1 MKSILKFVTLAVFA
15 AFAST
20 SLLAQSNPLLGTW
33 KLNTAK
39 SKSDPTPVP
48 KSLTRTVEETS
59 DGTKYT
65 MKGENADGT
74 PISYGFTVK
83 FDGKDYPATGTM
95 PGGADSI
102 SIKKVDANH
111 YEATLKKAG
120 KEVGKSKLEISKD
133 GKVATLTSKGVTA
146 EGKPIDS
153 LSVYDKQ

>member
-1 MKSILKFVTLAVFA
+1 MKTVLKFVTIAVFA
-15 AFAST
+15 AFACT

-33 KLNTAK
+33 KLNIAK
-39 SKSDPTPVP
+39 SKSDPAPVP

-83 FDGKDYPATGTM
+83 FDGNDYPATGTM

-102 SIKKVDANH
+102 SIKKIDANH

-133 GKVATLTSKGVTA
+133 GKVASLTSKGTTA
-146 EGKPIDS
+146 DGKPQHS
-153 LSVYDKQ
+153 VSVYDKQ

>member
-1 MKSILKFVTLAVFA
+1 MKTILKFVTIAVFA
-15 AFAST
+15 AFACT

-33 KLNTAK
+33 KLNIAK
-39 SKSDPTPVP
+39 SKSDPAPVP

-83 FDGKDYPATGTM
+83 FDGNDYPATGTM

-102 SIKKVDANH
+102 SIKKIDANH

-133 GKVATLTSKGVTA
+133 GKVASLTSKGTTA
-146 EGKPIDS
+146 DGMPQHS
-153 LSVYDKQ
+153 VSVYDKQ

>member
-1 MKSILKFVTLAVFA
+1 MKNILKFVAIAIFA

-48 KSLTRTVEETS
+48 KSMTRTVEETS

-65 MKGENADGT
+65 MKGEAADGT

-83 FDGKDYPATGTM
+83 FDGKDYPATGNM

-102 SIKKVDANH
+102 SLKKVDANH
-111 YEATLKKAG
+111 YTAVLKKAG
-120 KEVGKSKLEISKD
+120 KEVGTSKLEISKD
-133 GKVATLTSKGVTA
+133 GKVATITSKGMTA
-146 EGKPIDS
+146 DGKPMHS
-153 LSVYDKQ
+153 VSVYDKQ

>member
-1 MKSILKFVTLAVFA
+1 MKNILKFVAVVAFV

-20 SLLAQSNPLLGTW
+20 SLRADSNPLLGTW

-48 KSLTRTVEETS
+48 KSLTRTIEETS

-65 MKGENADGT
+65 MTGEAADGK

-102 SIKKVDANH
+102 AIKKIDANH
-111 YEATLKKAG
+111 YSAVLKKAG
-120 KEVGKSKLEISKD
+120 KEVGTSKLEISKD
-133 GKVATLTSKGVTA
+133 GKVATITTKGVTA
-146 EGKPIDS
+146 DGKPS
-153 LSVYDKQ
+153 HTVSVYDKQ

>member
-1 MKSILKFVTLAVFA
+1 MLVVFA

-48 KSLTRTVEETS
+48 KSLTRIVEETS

-65 MKGENADGT
+65 MTGEHADGT

-95 PGGADSI
+95 PGDADSI
-102 SIKKVDANH
+102 SIKKIDANH

-133 GKVATLTSKGVTA
+133 GKVATLTSKGTTA
-146 EGKPIDS
+146 DGKPVHS
-153 LSVYDKQ
+153 VSVYDKQ

>member
-1 MKSILKFVTLAVFA
+1 MKNILKFVTIAVFA

-33 KLNTAK
+33 KLNTVK
-39 SKSDPTPVP
+39 SKYTPGPAP

-59 DGTKYT
+59 DGTKYA

-83 FDGKDYPATGTM
+83 FDGKDYPVTGTM
-95 PGGADSI
+95 LGGADSI

-111 YEATLKKAG
+111 YDATLKKAG
-120 KEVGKSKLEISKD
+120 KEVGTGKLEISKD
-133 GKVATLTSKGVTA
+133 GQVATVTSKGTTA
-146 EGKPIDS
+146 DGKPS
-153 LSVYDKQ
+153 HSVAVYDKQ

>member
-33 KLNTAK
+33 KLNSAK

-83 FDGKDYPATGTM
+83 FDGKDYPLTGDPVSDARSYKTVDDHTLAISNKKGGKVTTSGKIVVAPDGKSRTLHVTGTDAA
-95 PGGADSI
+95 G
-102 SIKKVDANH
+102 KKV
-111 YEATLKKAG
+111 
-120 KEVGKSKLEISKD
+120 SS
-133 GKVATLTSKGVTA
+133 VA
-146 EGKPIDS
+146 
-153 LSVYDKQ
+153 VYDKQ

>member
-1 MKSILKFVTLAVFA
+1 MKNILKFVTVAVFA
-15 AFAST
+15 ACASS

-65 MKGENADGT
+65 MTGETADGK

-102 SIKKVDANH
+102 SIKKIDANH
-111 YEATLKKAG
+111 YSAVLKKAG
-120 KEVGKSKLEISKD
+120 KEVGTSKVDISKD
-133 GKVATLTSKGVTA
+133 GKVATLTSKTVTA
-146 EGKPIDS
+146 DGKPMHS
-153 LSVYDKQ
+153 VFVYDKQ

>member
-1 MKSILKFVTLAVFA
+1 MKNILKFVVIVVFA
-15 AFAST
+15 AFASS

-65 MKGENADGT
+65 MTGESADGK

-102 SIKKVDANH
+102 SIKKIDANH
-111 YEATLKKAG
+111 YSAVLKKAG
-120 KEVGKSKLEISKD
+120 KEVGTSKVEISKD
-133 GKVATLTSKGVTA
+133 GKVATLTSKGMTPD
-146 EGKPIDS
+146 GKPMHS
-153 LSVYDKQ
+153 VSVYDKQ

>member
-1 MKSILKFVTLAVFA
+1 MKTVLKFVTLAVFA
-15 AFAST
+15 AFACT

-33 KLNTAK
+33 KLNIAK
-39 SKSDPTPVP
+39 SKSDPAPVP
-48 KSLTRTVEETS
+48 KNLTRTVEETS

-83 FDGKDYPATGTM
+83 FDGNDYPATGTM

-102 SIKKVDANH
+102 SINKIDANH

-133 GKVATLTSKGVTA
+133 GKVASLTSKGTTA
-146 EGKPIDS
+146 DGKPQHS
-153 LSVYDKQ
+153 VSVYDKQ